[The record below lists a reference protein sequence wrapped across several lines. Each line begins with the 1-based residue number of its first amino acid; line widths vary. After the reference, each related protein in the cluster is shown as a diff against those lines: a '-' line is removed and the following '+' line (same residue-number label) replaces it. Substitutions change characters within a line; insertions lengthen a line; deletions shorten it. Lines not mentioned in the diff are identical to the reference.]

1 MEALAADLW
10 NPSGG
15 YLPTKAAVNRDKI
28 GHTNS
33 ACEIRNVQSA
43 EPQSDV
49 NDFTPSQF
57 TLSLAGLSHAE
68 QTYVG
73 LECAHTT
80 RGRSQPVHSDRGP
93 SGDLH
98 QNADAEL

>member
-1 MEALAADLW
+1 MEAFAADLW

-33 ACEIRNVQSA
+33 ACEIRNVQTA
-43 EPQSDV
+43 ELQSDA
-49 NDFTPSQF
+49 NDFTPPPF
-57 TLSLAGLSHAE
+57 TLPHAGFSYAE
-68 QTYVG
+68 HTYVG

-80 RGRSQPVHSDRGP
+80 RGRSQSVHSDRGP
-93 SGDLH
+93 CGHLN
-98 QNADAEL
+98 QNDDAEL